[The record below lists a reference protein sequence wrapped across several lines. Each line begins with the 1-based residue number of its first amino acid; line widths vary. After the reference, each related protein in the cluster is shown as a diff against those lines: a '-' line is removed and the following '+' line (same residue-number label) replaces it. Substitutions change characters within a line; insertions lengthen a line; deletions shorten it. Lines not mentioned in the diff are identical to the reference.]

1 MAELP
6 LDDSGGNVTP
16 PRPTGGLGGD
26 SGTPAIKSS
35 AHSHLR
41 ARQRLGKRR

>member
-6 LDDSGGNVTP
+6 LDDSGVNVTP
-16 PRPTGGLGGD
+16 PRLTSGLGGD
-26 SGTPAIKSS
+26 SGTPAIKS

-41 ARQRLGKRR
+41 ARQRAGKRR